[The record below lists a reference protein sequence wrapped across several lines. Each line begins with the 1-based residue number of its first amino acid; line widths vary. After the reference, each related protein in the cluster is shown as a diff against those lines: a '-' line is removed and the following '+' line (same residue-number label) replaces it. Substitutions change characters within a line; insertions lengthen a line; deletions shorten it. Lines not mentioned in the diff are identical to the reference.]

1 MNVSCRNCLTL
12 YVPSIRALPNLN
24 SGVTN
29 KKGNF
34 PSNEI
39 PHLYLRKS
47 QTIWVDAFRSL
58 RSELDHNDYVL
69 RDFFSLSFSI
79 RDNARSIDSTHSL
92 LSKASICTWLLF
104 TIFASIRQKLVIIN
118 ISQKQRKKW
127 KDFIN

>member
-1 MNVSCRNCLTL
+1 MNLFYFFYYENVSCRNCLTL

-69 RDFFSLSFSI
+69 RFFLFIFQHSRQRSKPRFHSQPAVKSLHLHLAFVYYLCFDTTET
-79 RDNARSIDSTHSL
+79 RYH
-92 LSKASICTWLLF
+92 
-104 TIFASIRQKLVIIN
+104 
-118 ISQKQRKKW
+118 
-127 KDFIN
+127 